1 MIREIEVK
9 GDIVLNKIQSLMKKS
24 VVWALTVL
32 LVITAWPMGGMS
44 HIRAASGLSDLGIT
58 NTIPAAG
65 AVGVNGAQPITIE
78 FSQPVKKGTGN
89 ITIKRIT
96 DNKEAVTPVSVS
108 NSTVAVDNSED
119 PSSPF
124 GTTVTISGV
133 NLAGGGYYVL
143 IDQGAF
149 MYADETAFPGI
160 SDASRWTFWTAG
172 VGAPTV
178 TQLSPL
184 NSATGVLP
192 AANLKLTFSKDVYPA
207 SGTFNIYKNSDD
219 TLVESIP
226 VTSSQVTGGGTS
238 IITVDPANN
247 MVNNTKYYVVL
258 TAGAF
263 RDAQQNELSAIAKGS
278 WAFTVST
285 DTTALTVSSLYPADG
300 ATSAPI
306 NSELTITFNKELDT
320 AYMGTVTLRKASGS
334 TVAVTPIINTSNLRQ
349 VRIVPQMALEN
360 NTIYYVDVAAGGFRD
375 KAGNVFSG
383 LTGTASWSFKTYTKD
398 TTAPVLQTAKMYTNT
413 IIKLT
418 YNETLNSSVY
428 PLTSSYTVTVNGEAR
443 TVSSAYISGDSVYVV
458 LDTGV
463 AVGQIV
469 RLSYTPGIRPVQDS
483 SSNSAASLSGREVVN
498 SLDSVMSKPKSG
510 YVSGS
515 TLTLYF
521 PESIYITNIDAK
533 NQFTVTASGSNVGIS
548 SISLSSSSAVVL
560 YLDRSIT
567 NTEVVKVSYTPGS
580 YPLKDSR
587 SQALASFSDFYVRN
601 SLDTVAP
608 EFQSAEVNGSKLMI
622 KYNEALST
630 TNVPLKSQF
639 SVLVNGAPLYVT
651 AVDIQDDTITLTLAS
666 AITSNQN
673 ATLSYVPGALRVTDL
688 NGNPA
693 GYINL
698 VPITQTSGTGNVK
711 SAVIQGD
718 TVTLTFTSNLLTQSG
733 LTNSQFVVKAN
744 GTSVNVLTASSS
756 GSSVVLKLSTSVA
769 AGQTVTLSYAP
780 EYVPLRDS
788 QNQVVAAFG
797 PITLTNN
804 ASGST
809 TGSTTLPAWL
819 SARDAVLFGQS
830 MYVLSPEAA
839 TTSSVQSRYSRS
851 IHQYSVDADKL
862 TQGFQYAASLG
873 GESHMLTFDVPT
885 TDTVAY
891 VALPLKGLEDSYTRD
906 KSAAIGIRLADELWM
921 IPLSKLN
928 FTSIANSVGSTT
940 TEAKLI
946 VQLEPVPSTVS
957 GTMDGALVGA
967 NAQKLSA
974 LTDVYIAASSPY
986 KTSVEQQVNSELW
999 IRLTGTVTSG
1009 TTGYV
1014 QFDKTIARLSNV
1026 PHTPVQLNGALV
1038 LKGKLT
1044 GNQTVVAAQHIVR
1057 FSDTTSHWAGT
1068 VLEELAAKWIIDGQ
1082 TGTNYQPDMNITRAE
1097 FAVMVA
1103 KGLGLTGSQETAQR
1117 FGDVSY
1123 GSTTSA
1129 YIGAAAK
1136 AGIITGNTDGT
1147 FKPNNLITRE
1157 QMAIMMVRALDY
1169 GGKSV
1174 TLKTS
1179 AASTL
1184 TKFKDNKKIQSKE
1197 QVAKA
1202 VQEGVIQGMTSTS
1215 FQPTGNATRAQA
1227 AVMLKRVLNKLGYL

>member
-1 MIREIEVK
+1 MKNMR
-9 GDIVLNKIQSLMKKS
+9 SLMKKS
-24 VVWALTVL
+24 VVGLLTIL
-32 LVITAWPMGGMS
+32 LVITAWPIGGL
-44 HIRAASGLSDLGIT
+44 RQVDAASGMSDLGI
-58 NTIPAAG
+58 NDTIPAAG
-65 AVGVNGAQPITIE
+65 SVGVDGTQPITIE

-89 ITIKRIT
+89 ITIKRIS
-96 DNKEAVTPVSVS
+96 DNKEAVAPIAVSSSDV
-108 NSTVAVDNSED
+108 NVDNSAD
-119 PSSPF
+119 PTSPM
-124 GTTVTISGV
+124 GTKVTINSL

-143 IDQGAF
+143 IDQTAF
-149 MYADETAFPGI
+149 LYADDTTIPGI

-172 VGAPTV
+172 VGVPAV

-184 NSATGVLP
+184 NSANGVLP
-192 AANLKLTFSKDVYPA
+192 AASLKLTFSKDVYPA
-207 SGTFNIYKNSDD
+207 SGTFNIYKSSDD

-238 IITVDPANN
+238 IITIDPANN
-247 MVNNTKYYVVL
+247 FVNNTKYYVVVS
-258 TAGAF
+258 AGAF
-263 RDAQQNELSAIAKGS
+263 RDAQQNESPSINKGS
-278 WAFTVST
+278 WGFTVST
-285 DTTALTVSSLYPADG
+285 DTTALRVSSLYPVDG
-300 ATSAPI
+300 STSAPV
-306 NSELTITFNKELDT
+306 NSELTITFNKELDA
-320 AYMGTVTLRKASGS
+320 AYTGTVTLRKASGG
-334 TVAVTPIINTSNLRQ
+334 TVAVTPVINTSNLRQ
-349 VRIVPQMALEN
+349 VRIIPQTTLEN

-375 KAGNVFSG
+375 KAGNVFAG
-383 LTGTASWSFKTYTKD
+383 LTGTTSWSFKTFTRD

-418 YNETLNSSVY
+418 YDETLNSSVY

-469 RLSYTPGIRPVQDS
+469 RLSYTPGVRPVQDS
-483 SSNSAASLSGREVVN
+483 SLNAAASLSGREVVN
-498 SLDSVMSKPKSG
+498 GLDSVMSKPTEG
-510 YVSGS
+510 YVYGS

-521 PESIYITNIDAK
+521 PESVYVTNTDAK
-533 NQFTVTASGSNVGIS
+533 NQFTVTANGSNVGIS
-548 SISLSSSSAVVL
+548 TISLSSSSTVIL
-560 YLDRSIT
+560 YLNRSIT
-567 NTEVVKVSYTPGS
+567 NGEVIKVSYTPGS

-608 EFQSAEVNGSKLMI
+608 EFQKAEVNGSKLMI

-630 TNVPLKSQF
+630 ANVPLKSQF
-639 SVLVNGAPLYVT
+639 SVLVNNAPLYVT
-651 AVDIQDDTITLTLAS
+651 AVDIQDDTVTLTLAS

-673 ATLSYVPGALRVTDL
+673 ATLSYVPGALRLTDL
-688 NGNPA
+688 NSNPA

-698 VPITQTSGTGNVK
+698 VPITLTSGTGNVK
-711 SAVIQGD
+711 SAVVQGD
-718 TVTLTFTSNLLTQSG
+718 TVTVTFTSNLLTQTG

-744 GTSVNVLTASSS
+744 GTSVNVLSASSS
-756 GSSVVLKLSTSVA
+756 GATAVLKLSTSIA
-769 AGQTVTLSYAP
+769 SGQTVTLSYAP

-788 QNQVVAAFG
+788 QSQVVGAFG

-804 ASGST
+804 GSGSIS
-809 TGSTTLPAWL
+809 GSTTLPAWL
-819 SARDAVLFGQS
+819 SVRDAVLFGQP
-830 MYVLSPEAA
+830 MYVLSADTA
-839 TTSSVQSRYSRS
+839 TSSSVQSRYGRS
-851 IHQYSVDADKL
+851 VHQYTVAADKL

-873 GESHMLTFDVPT
+873 GELNMLTFDVPT
-885 TDTVAY
+885 TDTAAY
-891 VALPLKGLEDSYTRD
+891 VALPLKGLEDSYARD
-906 KSAAIGIRLADELWM
+906 RNTVIGIRLADQLWT

-940 TEAKLI
+940 SEAKLV
-946 VQLEPVPSTVS
+946 VQIEPVPSTVS
-957 GTMDGALVGA
+957 GTMDGLLIGA
-967 NAQKLSA
+967 NAQKLSS
-974 LTDVYIAASSPY
+974 LTDVYIAASSPI
-986 KTSVEQQVNSELW
+986 KSSVEQQVESELW
-999 IRLTGTVTSG
+999 IRLPGTATSG
-1009 TTGYV
+1009 TTGFV

-1026 PHTPVQLNGALV
+1026 PHTPIQLNGALV
-1038 LKGKLT
+1038 LRGKLT

-1068 VLEELAAKWIIDGQ
+1068 VLGELAAKWIVDGQ

-1123 GSTTSA
+1123 GTTTSA

-1169 GGKSV
+1169 GGKPV
-1174 TLKTS
+1174 TLKAS
-1179 AASTL
+1179 AAATL
-1184 TKFKDNKKIQSKE
+1184 SKFKDNKKVQSKE
-1197 QVAKA
+1197 EVAKA
-1202 VQEGVIQGMTSTS
+1202 VQEGIIQGMTSTT

-1227 AVMLKRVLNKLGYL
+1227 AVMLKRVLNKIGYL

>member
-1 MIREIEVK
+1 MKNMR
-9 GDIVLNKIQSLMKKS
+9 SLMKKS
-24 VVWALTVL
+24 VVGLLTVL
-32 LVITAWPMGGMS
+32 LVITAWPIGGPRQV
-44 HIRAASGLSDLGIT
+44 HAASGMSDLGI
-58 NTIPAAG
+58 NDTIPAAG
-65 AVGVNGAQPITIE
+65 SVGVDGTQPITIE

-89 ITIKRIT
+89 ITIKRIS
-96 DNKEAVTPVSVS
+96 DNKEAVAPIAVSSSDV
-108 NSTVAVDNSED
+108 NVDNSAD
-119 PSSPF
+119 PTSPM
-124 GTTVTISGV
+124 GAKVTINSL

-143 IDQGAF
+143 IDQTAF
-149 MYADETAFPGI
+149 LYADDTNIPGI

-207 SGTFNIYKNSDD
+207 SGTFNIYKSSDD

-238 IITVDPANN
+238 IITIDPSNN
-247 MVNNTKYYVVL
+247 FVNNTKYYVVVS
-258 TAGAF
+258 AGAF
-263 RDAQQNELSAIAKGS
+263 RDAQQNESPSINKGS
-278 WAFTVST
+278 WGFTVST
-285 DTTALTVSSLYPADG
+285 DTTALKVSSLYPVDG
-300 ATSAPI
+300 STSAPI
-306 NSELTITFNKELDT
+306 NSELTITFNKELDA
-320 AYMGTVTLRKASGS
+320 AYTGTVTLRKASGG
-334 TVAVTPIINTSNLRQ
+334 TVAVTPVINTSNLRQ
-349 VRIVPQMALEN
+349 VRIVPQTTLEN

-375 KAGNVFSG
+375 KAGNVYAG
-383 LTGTASWSFKTYTKD
+383 LTGTTSWSFKTFTRD
-398 TTAPVLQTAKMYTNT
+398 TNAPVLQTAKMYTNT

-418 YNETLNSSVY
+418 YDETLNSSVY
-428 PLTSSYTVTVNGEAR
+428 PLTSSYMVTVNGEAR

-469 RLSYTPGIRPVQDS
+469 RLSYTPGVRPVQDS
-483 SSNSAASLSGREVVN
+483 SLNAAASLSGREVVN
-498 SLDSVMSKPKSG
+498 GLDSVMSKPTEG
-510 YVSGS
+510 YVYGS

-521 PESIYITNIDAK
+521 PESVYVTNTDAK
-533 NQFTVTASGSNVGIS
+533 NQFTVTANGSNVGIS
-548 SISLSSSSAVVL
+548 TISLSSSSTVIL
-560 YLDRSIT
+560 YLNRSIT
-567 NTEVVKVSYTPGS
+567 NGEVIKVSYTPGS

-608 EFQSAEVNGSKLMI
+608 EFQKAEVNGSKLMI

-630 TNVPLKSQF
+630 ANVPLKSQF
-639 SVLVNGAPLYVT
+639 SVLVNNAPLYVT
-651 AVDIQDDTITLTLAS
+651 AVDIQDDTVTLTLAS

-673 ATLSYVPGALRVTDL
+673 ATLSYVPGALRLTDL
-688 NGNPA
+688 NSNPA

-698 VPITQTSGTGNVK
+698 VPITLTSGTGNVK
-711 SAVIQGD
+711 SAVVQGD
-718 TVTLTFTSNLLTQSG
+718 TVTVTFTSNLLKQTG

-744 GTSVNVLTASSS
+744 GTSVNVLSASSS
-756 GSSVVLKLSTSVA
+756 GATAVLKLSTSIA
-769 AGQTVTLSYAP
+769 SGQTVTLSYAP

-788 QNQVVAAFG
+788 QSQVVGAFG

-804 ASGST
+804 GSGST
-809 TGSTTLPAWL
+809 SGSTTLPAWL
-819 SARDAVLFGQS
+819 SVRDAVLFGQP
-830 MYVLSPEAA
+830 MYVLSTDTA
-839 TTSSVQSRYSRS
+839 TSNSVQSRYGRS
-851 IHQYSVDADKL
+851 VHQYTVAADKL

-873 GESHMLTFDVPT
+873 GELNMLTFDVPT
-885 TDTVAY
+885 TDTAAY
-891 VALPLKGLEDSYTRD
+891 VALPLKGLEDSYARD
-906 KSAAIGIRLADELWM
+906 RNTVIGIRLADQLWT

-940 TEAKLI
+940 SDAKLV
-946 VQLEPVPSTVS
+946 VQIEPVPSTVS
-957 GTMDGALVGA
+957 GTMDGLLIGA
-967 NAQKLSA
+967 NAQKLSS
-974 LTDVYIAASSPY
+974 LTDVYIAASSPI
-986 KTSVEQQVNSELW
+986 KSSVEQQVESELW
-999 IRLTGTVTSG
+999 IRLPGTATSG
-1009 TTGYV
+1009 TTGFV

-1038 LKGKLT
+1038 LRGKLT

-1123 GSTTSA
+1123 GTTTSA

-1169 GGKSV
+1169 GGKPV
-1174 TLKTS
+1174 KLKAS
-1179 AASTL
+1179 AAATL
-1184 TKFKDNKKIQSKE
+1184 SKFKDNKKVQSKE
-1197 QVAKA
+1197 EVAKA
-1202 VQEGVIQGMTSTS
+1202 VQEGIIQGMTSTT

-1227 AVMLKRVLNKLGYL
+1227 AVMLKRVLNKIGYL